1 MRTLNLSRIQASVI
15 LLALIS
21 ALGGWVSTHPPFNK
35 YLWQWNPAGMTNPV
49 LTPPPASNFT
59 PLFIPKLTTA
69 AAFGPNDILIT
80 KADLT
85 GSNAFCRDGEYVSL
99 PPIILAEQV
108 IGSFK
113 DEGGGSTASVKIRLR
128 TADNAPFEYKLTTVN
143 VVTTGADLVLK
154 NTPTVEHVTS
164 GGNNHYRFDIDL
176 DVDAADINTLIITG
190 LQVRANR
197 ASPASG
203 AQTGNLFVGG
213 ASDTDKLQGIGTNT
227 EVAKYESKAQVEEV
241 ILSTTNISVCQ
252 NGTLDPN
259 AGSDQVSVTAA
270 TGTVKWYAD
279 AALTNQV
286 GQGNIVGFC
295 TNSSGSC
302 TGVEGD
308 NGSNSTDDLIE
319 LTNGE
324 VSVPTT
330 YTFYVIRENGGCFST
345 VKTVTITVNPKPD
358 VFLTR
363 NSASDQICSDGT
375 IGYTATSPTANAYAF
390 EISKTVGSG
399 TFAFTNANA
408 YGVVNSAAGTFVS
421 SADAFTEGTY
431 ELRVRGT
438 VNATTCSKLSSVQTF
453 TVVDKPTTP
462 NISAASAVTKGNSI
476 PLTATNNGVS
486 RDEERFEGEGVIQT
500 GANTYEFNTT
510 TLTEG
515 NTYTVTY
522 RYRVGDC
529 WASNTKD
536 ITVQAAQPLFTNITN
551 PNICEQQAA
560 FTLNINA
567 AKNELKATT
576 PCASTGVTYSVSCS
590 VPAMLSGSASTATNS
605 YTFNPTAAPSAPQ
618 SVTLTVTATHTC
630 AAGGTQVKST
640 FTTVNIFKALSLTID
655 PASLN
660 PAGYCDNNN
669 TNIPFTLKDGASV
682 LTDKVIFV
690 LNGVDIADGDPKL
703 DNANRTFNPQELG
716 AGTHEIKYKY
726 TNVCSGESAPVT
738 IKIASPAN
746 IDFKDITLNTYCND
760 VGNVLQLEPTIN
772 GTPVTKFQS
781 TRGFF
786 TFDGNP
792 QPNGQNFIDLNGL
805 TPGVYPITY
814 VYRDGAC
821 SKTIGPRNLTIEA
834 KPVLVLEGLAT
845 QYCRNDDPVTLTG
858 KVTVGANPQSTVT
871 LAKSTNDYVELKLL
885 PAGVPFA
892 LDADELNPAA
902 LTAGNYEVTFVHK
915 EAGTYLCESRITS
928 SLVVYNPPA
937 PSFNGIV
944 NNQQFCQDLGVIALE
959 PLVNN
964 QPPALPGNG
973 FFRVWQDAP
982 SSFDK
987 NIVGTGVNTITDLNG
1002 VGTYNITYNYVDNNT
1017 CSGVSK
1023 TVTFE
1028 LLSAPQNLKVST
1040 FKDENVAEI
1049 VYTASADGADPTW
1062 NWSWDFADGTTA
1074 NTIVATKTLNTN
1086 ANNALNTYTIEAFN
1100 GGGCVVSFN
1109 KSYIVNFDFT
1119 GLCQGSPTQFT
1130 DQSNSPSDN
1139 FTSWLWDFG
1148 DGNTSTA
1155 QNPAHTYANI
1165 GTYKVTLT
1173 VTTADGKGSYSLR
1186 RRVDIFPGV
1195 TVTPTSPYNE
1205 DFSGGTSGWIANG
1218 SVTVGGVAK
1227 DSTSWQL
1234 KTPAG
1239 IAGHIPSDQGN
1250 AWVTDNS
1257 NNPNK
1262 TDTIANYNANE
1273 QSYVESPCFNITTLN
1288 RPMVSFDYWID
1299 TDLGDDGVVLLY
1311 TIDDGKTWFR
1321 VGEQNQGLDWYNSRP
1336 ILGKPG
1342 NDFTID
1348 NGDGQG
1354 WSGNEQATTKVWKKA
1369 RFGLDGVLQRMDAAG
1384 VTTRLVRFRV
1394 AFGSNTDNNPKTKY
1408 DGFAF
1413 DNFQVTNR
1421 NRLVLM
1427 EYFINQAAPSAAA
1440 LDAATHAYASS
1451 KAEAINIH
1459 YHTAFPGNDEIN
1471 NQNPKDPSGRAFH
1484 YGIRAVPRPTLDGEV
1499 RDDSLGSYQGTW
1511 VDTAFAQRTLR
1522 AAPFLINIAQ
1532 PVASNGTLTVSAT
1545 VNAIVALDR
1554 KVVMHIAVIE
1564 DTVNI
1569 GGNNYYNAV
1578 RKMLPDAAGT
1588 YRAQFWTAGENQTL
1602 TETWDYSA
1610 VTGLSPQNLR
1620 VVVFIADYETNEIY
1634 QAEVSDVQVNR
1645 RGNGT
1650 NDQNQVTGVA
1660 DDLKSD
1666 NWTLFPNP
1674 AADRLNVALPMRTL
1688 TEDIKWEVVN
1698 VSGQTVKQ
1706 GSWVRG
1712 SRQWSLKV
1720 SDLAAGVYI
1729 IKLSNSRFA
1738 SQRRFEKH

>member
-1 MRTLNLSRIQASVI
+1 MRTLTLSRIQASVI
-15 LLALIS
+15 LLAFVS
-21 ALGGWVSTHPPFNK
+21 ALGGWVLTHPPFNK
-35 YLWQWNPAGMTNPV
+35 YLWQKHPTGATSPV
-49 LTPPPASNFT
+49 LTPPPVGNFT
-59 PLFIPKLTTA
+59 PIFTPTLATTTMA
-69 AAFGPNDILIT
+69 GPNDILIT

-85 GSNAFCRDGEYVSL
+85 GGNAFCRNGEYVSL
-99 PPIILAEQV
+99 PPIILTEQV
-108 IGSFK
+108 TNSFK
-113 DEGGGSTASVKIRLR
+113 DETGGPASVRIRLR
-128 TADNAPFEYKLTTVN
+128 TADNAPFEYKISTVN
-143 VVTTGADLVLK
+143 VVTTGADLTLT

-164 GGNNHYRFDIDL
+164 GGSNHYRFDIDL
-176 DVDAADINTLIITG
+176 EVKAADINSLIITG
-190 LQVRANR
+190 LQIRANR
-197 ASPASG
+197 NSPASA
-203 AQTGNLFVGG
+203 AQTGSLFVGG
-213 ASDTDKLQGIGTNT
+213 ASDIGFLQGISTNDK
-227 EVAKYESKAQVEEV
+227 VAEYTSIAQVEE
-241 ILSTTNISVCQ
+241 LALNKTNINVCQ
-252 NGTLDPN
+252 GGTLDPA

-270 TGTVKWYAD
+270 TGTVKWYTD
-279 AALTNQV
+279 AGLTNQV
-286 GQGNIVGFC
+286 AQGNLAKFC
-295 TNSSGSC
+295 TGPSGGC
-302 TGVEGD
+302 TGVDGD
-308 NGSNSTDDLIE
+308 RAGNDTDDLIE
-319 LTNGE
+319 LDNATTNT
-324 VSVPTT
+324 STT
-330 YTFYVIRENGGCFST
+330 YTFYVRRESGGCFST
-345 VKTVTITVNPKPD
+345 VKTVTVTVNPSPD

-363 NSASDQICSDGT
+363 NSASNQICSDGT
-375 IGYTATSPTANAYAF
+375 IGYTATSPTSDVYTFQVRPVGGTYANVIPAQG
-390 EISKTVGSG
+390 TVDAG
-399 TFAFTNANA
+399 
-408 YGVVNSAAGTFVS
+408 AGTFVS
-421 SADAFTEGTY
+421 NADAFTAGTY

-438 VNATTCSKLSSVQTF
+438 VNATTCSNLSSTQTF
-453 TVVDKPTTP
+453 TVVNKPTIP
-462 NISAASAVTKGNSI
+462 NITAASAVTKGSEI
-476 PLTATNNGVS
+476 TLTATNNGVS

-500 GANTYEFNTT
+500 GTNTYKFNTAS
-510 TLTEG
+510 LAEG

-551 PNICEQQAA
+551 PNICEQRVA
-560 FTLNINA
+560 FPLNINA
-567 AKNELKATT
+567 AKNELRATV
-576 PCASTGVTYSVSCS
+576 PCSSTGVTYSVSCS

-605 YTFNPTAAPSAPQ
+605 YTFNPGAVTSAPQ

-630 AAGGTQVKST
+630 AVGGTQVKST
-640 FTTVNIFKALSLTID
+640 STTVNIFKALSLTID
-655 PASLN
+655 VAGLN
-660 PAGYCDNNN
+660 AAGYCNNN
-669 TNIPFTLKDGASV
+669 DTNIPFTLKDGANV
-682 LTDKVIFV
+682 LTDKVTFV
-690 LNGVDIADGDPKL
+690 LNGLDIPDGDPKL

-716 AGTHEIKYKY
+716 AGTHVIKFKY
-726 TNVCSGESAPVT
+726 DNVCSGESPTVS
-738 IKIASPAN
+738 IKVAAPAN
-746 IDFKDITLNTYCND
+746 TDFKDITLNTYCND
-760 VGNVLQLEPTIN
+760 AGNVLQLAPTIDGN
-772 GTPVTKFQS
+772 PVNALQS
-781 TRGFF
+781 SKGVF
-786 TFDGNP
+786 TIDGNP
-792 QPNGQNFIDLNGL
+792 QPNGQNFIDLSTL
-805 TPGVYPITY
+805 TVGTYAISY
-814 VYRDGAC
+814 VYTDGAC
-821 SKTIGPRNLTIEA
+821 SRTVGPRNLTIEA
-834 KPVLVLEGLAT
+834 KPTLVLEGLAAK
-845 QYCRNDDPVTLTG
+845 YCKNDDPVTLIG
-858 KVTVGANPQSTVT
+858 KVTVGTTPQTTVT
-871 LAKSTNDYVELKLL
+871 LAKGTNDYIEVKLL
-885 PAGVPFA
+885 PAGIPDV
-892 LDADELNPAA
+892 LDTDELDPSK
-902 LTAGNYEVTFVHK
+902 LVAGNYEVTFVHK
-915 EAGTYLCESRITS
+915 EVGTYLCESRITS
-928 SLVVYNPPA
+928 ALVIHTPPA
-937 PSFNGIV
+937 PSFNGIS
-944 NNQQFCQDLGVIALE
+944 NNQQFCQDVGVIALE
-959 PLVNN
+959 PLVDNR
-964 QPPALPGNG
+964 PPLLPGNG
-973 FFRVWQDAP
+973 FFKVRQDAP
-982 SSFDK
+982 SSFEKD
-987 NIVGTGVNTITDLNG
+987 IVGTGVNTVSDLNG
-1002 VGTYNITYNYVDNNT
+1002 VGVYHITYNYTDGNS
-1017 CSGVSK
+1017 CMGVSD
-1023 TVTFE
+1023 VITFE
-1028 LLSAPQNLKVST
+1028 LLSAPQNLKVTT
-1040 FKDENVAEI
+1040 FKEENVAEI
-1049 VYTASADGADPTW
+1049 VYTASADGVDPTW
-1062 NWSWDFADGTTA
+1062 KWNWDFADGTTA
-1074 NTIVATKTLNTN
+1074 DTIVATKKLNANTN
-1086 ANNALNTYTIEAFN
+1086 NTLNTYTVQAFN

-1130 DQSNSPSDN
+1130 DQSSSPTDS

-1148 DGNTSTA
+1148 DGTTSTA

-1165 GTYKVTLT
+1165 GTYNVTLT
-1173 VTTADGKGSYSLR
+1173 ITTADGKASYSMR
-1186 RRVDIFPGV
+1186 KRVDIFPGI
-1195 TVTPTSPYNE
+1195 TVTRTSPYNE
-1205 DFSGGTSGWIANG
+1205 NFSGGTGGWIANG

-1273 QSYVESPCFNITTLN
+1273 QSYVESPCFNITDLN

-1342 NDFTID
+1342 NDFTTD

-1354 WSGNEQATTKVWKKA
+1354 WSGNEQATTKTWKTA

-1384 VTTRLVRFRV
+1384 IVTRLVRFRV
-1394 AFGSNTDNNPKTKY
+1394 AFGSNADNNPKAKY

-1427 EYFINQAAPSAAA
+1427 EYFINQSVPNAAT
-1440 LDAATHAYASS
+1440 LDATTHTYASS

-1499 RDDSLGSYQGTW
+1499 RDDSLGTYQGTW

-1522 AAPFLINIAQ
+1522 ASPFLINIAQ

-1569 GGNNYYNAV
+1569 GGSNYYNAV

-1588 YRAQFWTAGENQTL
+1588 YRAQSWVAGDNQAL

-1610 VTGLSPQNLR
+1610 VTGLSPQHLR
-1620 VVVFIADYETNEIY
+1620 VVVFVADYETNEIY

-1645 RGNGT
+1645 RGNDT
-1650 NDQNQVTGVA
+1650 NDNNQVTGVA

-1674 AADRLNVALPMRTL
+1674 AADRLNVSLPTRTI

-1706 GSWVRG
+1706 GSWARG

-1720 SDLAAGVYI
+1720 DDLAAGVYI
-1729 IKLSNSRFA
+1729 IRLSNSRFS